1 MKNQTDW
8 NQFDYQGGCL
18 KMMIPL
24 LQIHIKHCGMLIWEG
39 NRLVDLIMNE
49 CIIIESK

>member
-8 NQFDYQGGCL
+8 KQFNYQGGCL

-24 LQIHIKHCGMLIWEG
+24 LQIHIKHCGMLILEG
-39 NRLVDLIMNE
+39 NRFIDLIMNKWLF
-49 CIIIESK
+49 I